1 MNETLMHEWHKG
13 KGKAYIT
20 AGTGQ
25 GKTPLAAFDFAELDA
40 NITATNA
47 IPVTS
52 FIPPTW
58 EVRMAG
64 EELREKT
71 NKGRFIPMAFEYETS
86 KLETVSSAVAV
97 GIPEDDHAG
106 IFMEYSEKGMG
117 AKELEERA
125 IKSVR
130 EVFSFRN
137 WRAKEII
144 SKSVEER
151 PKRNTYACSLVSI
164 LFFPEISE
172 K

>member
-1 MNETLMHEWHKG
+1 
-13 KGKAYIT
+13 
-20 AGTGQ
+20 
-25 GKTPLAAFDFAELDA
+25 
-40 NITATNA
+40 
-47 IPVTS
+47 

-151 PKRNTYACSLVSI
+151 PKRNTYACSLVAI